1 MSIKGFKRMHL
12 HNMGH
17 FRVRRVRVDHNEG
30 VRIPRKL
37 IRCCRNLS
45 EFGFAEHVLT
55 IAGEANIKMH
65 EKIPLVGGSGNEA
78 RC

>member
-17 FRVRRVRVDHNEG
+17 FRVRRVRVDHSRGGEYQDARENT
-30 VRIPRKL
+30 PR
-37 IRCCRNLS
+37 
-45 EFGFAEHVLT
+45 
-55 IAGEANIKMH
+55 
-65 EKIPLVGGSGNEA
+65 GGGGNEA

>member
-30 VRIPRKL
+30 GEYQDARENTPRGGAVEM
-37 IRCCRNLS
+37 RQDVS
-45 EFGFAEHVLT
+45 W
-55 IAGEANIKMH
+55 
-65 EKIPLVGGSGNEA
+65 EKYNALYCG
-78 RC
+78 

>member
-30 VRIPRKL
+30 
-37 IRCCRNLS
+37 
-45 EFGFAEHVLT
+45 
-55 IAGEANIKMH
+55 GEYQEN
-65 EKIPLVGGSGNEA
+65 
-78 RC
+78 